1 MCIIAFKPAGV
12 AMPSRDILE
21 TCFLNNPDGAG
32 YAIKREN
39 SKKVYYI
46 KGFFDFEELYNALTA
61 ENIGLNDAVGVHFR
75 IATNGAIKAK
85 NCHPFFISEEE
96 INAYSVQG
104 TCKSVL
110 FHNGIL
116 SQKYS
121 YDKKTSDSCLFAR
134 ALAKKEKALIAK
146 KAISAFIEKET
157 EGSRILYF
165 HADMEKPIL
174 TGNWVEDKETGCFF
188 SNSSY
193 SYVKSFSYNF
203 PAYDFQGY
211 GYGAKNWK
219 TWTSYTGK
227 ELSRCDT
234 KTALMDDFVNM
245 CPYCGET
252 INIKKI
258 SENYDLWEC
267 AECGELFDSFGNY
280 VELKY
285 YGE

>member
-1 MCIIAFKPAGV
+1 MCVICFKPVGV
-12 AMPSRDILE
+12 AMPSRKVLE

-46 KGFFDFEELYNALTA
+46 KGFFDFEEFYSALSA
-61 ENIGLNDAVGVHFR
+61 ENIGINDAVGMHFR

-85 NCHPFFISEEE
+85 NCHPFFISEEA

-121 YDKKTSDSCLFAR
+121 YDKKTSDSFLFAC
-134 ALAKKEKALIAK
+134 ALAKKEKSLIAK

-157 EGSRILYF
+157 EGNRILYL
-165 HADMEKPIL
+165 HADLEKPVL
-174 TGNWVEDKETGCFF
+174 TGNWIEDAETGCFF
-188 SNSSY
+188 SNNSY
-193 SYVKSFSYNF
+193 SYVKSYYF
-203 PAYDFQGY
+203 PVGGSCAFDSW
-211 GYGAKNWK
+211 KSWENW
-219 TWTSYTGK
+219 TGYTGK
-227 ELSRCDT
+227 QLSRLPEETNENRSADIP
-234 KTALMDDFVNM
+234 AM

-252 INIKKI
+252 INIKNI
-258 SENYDLWEC
+258 STTYDLWEC
-267 AECGELFDSFGNY
+267 SECGELFDSYGNY

-285 YGE
+285 FGG

>member
-1 MCIIAFKPAGV
+1 MCIICFKPSGV

-21 TCFLNNPDGAG
+21 NCFLNNPDGAG

-46 KGFFDFEELYNALTA
+46 KGFFDFEELFNALIA
-61 ENIGLNDAVGVHFR
+61 ENIGVNDVVGVHFR

-85 NCHPFFISEEE
+85 NCHPFFVSEEAV
-96 INAYSVQG
+96 NAYSVQG

-134 ALAKKEKALIAK
+134 ALAKKEKSLIAK

-157 EGSRILYF
+157 EGNRILYL
-165 HADMEKPIL
+165 HADIEKPIL
-174 TGNWVEDKETGCFF
+174 TGNWIEDKETGCFF

-193 SYVKSFSYNF
+193 SYVKSCYL
-203 PAYDFQGY
+203 PPYDFLGY
-211 GYGAKNWK
+211 GYGAKSWEN
-219 TWTSYTGK
+219 WTSYTGK
-227 ELSRCDT
+227 EISSPGMTD
-234 KTALMDDFVNM
+234 ALAM

-285 YGE
+285 FGE